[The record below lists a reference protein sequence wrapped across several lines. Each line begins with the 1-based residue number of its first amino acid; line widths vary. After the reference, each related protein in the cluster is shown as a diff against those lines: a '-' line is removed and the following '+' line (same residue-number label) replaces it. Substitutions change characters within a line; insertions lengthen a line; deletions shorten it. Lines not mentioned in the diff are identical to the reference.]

1 MSDICLSRVIGCHI
15 SHFYIIRTLGSGGMG
30 VVYEAQDT
38 RLPRSVAI
46 KFLKPSLAAD
56 TTAVRRFKREARLAA
71 SLNHPNICTV
81 LDIDDGQQ
89 QPFIAM
95 ELLHGTSLKRRLETG
110 PLLLDDIVV
119 IALQV
124 AEALGA
130 AHDHGIMHRDLTPG
144 NIFVT
149 DSGLIKLLDFGLAKQ
164 HASIDG
170 DSVLSDELTAS
181 GAAAGT
187 IHYMAPEQ
195 FDADAVT
202 DYRADLFSFGAVLYQ
217 MATGTRPFPAASRH
231 DLIALIRTQ
240 PHLPLR
246 HFVPELP
253 AALERIIDKLLA
265 KEPAHRYQT
274 AWELKAEF
282 EALKRPAGSPLT
294 AVDRS
299 RASVAVLPFV
309 YVGPAGPHSDQIGPG
324 LSADVASRLGSIRGV
339 RVSPRTSTHAA
350 HGELVRDIGRR
361 LGVEFV
367 VEGTVQQANGRVR
380 VIATLVDASRETAVI
395 PPLTLERP
403 LDDLLTAQDDIARDL
418 AERLRPSLAQ
428 PLSRHTHDP
437 EAYHAFK
444 QGQHHWASCF
454 AGGWRPAIEQY
465 QIAVERDPQ
474 FALAF
479 VALANAYNFLG
490 LYSLMKPHLAFAV
503 ASRSA
508 ERALGIDETLS
519 AAHAELALARFGGD
533 WDWEGSEREF
543 RRALQLDPKNA
554 LVHVYYSWLLML
566 LGRDEAAFVEARTGQ
581 TLAPSSRLIRA
592 GRAQTFYLARRYDDA
607 IDLCNECLRS
617 DGNYVFALHL
627 RGLCALAKSSAAEAI
642 ADLSQAA
649 ALTGRSPFYLGLL
662 GLCYGT
668 FGMRA
673 EALDLVAELERL
685 APRTYVPS
693 QCYVFI
699 YAGLGQRE
707 KALAYQEDAY
717 TDGASPFNYLNPNV
731 RDLYALDPRHQKRLE
746 QMRLIL

>member
-1 MSDICLSRVIGCHI
+1 MSRVIGAHI

-71 SLNHPNICTV
+71 SLNHPNICTI
-81 LDIDDGQQ
+81 LDIDDGTE

-110 PLLLDDIVV
+110 PLALDDIVD

-164 HASIDG
+164 HASVDG
-170 DSVLSDELTAS
+170 VLSDELTAS

-195 FDADAVT
+195 FEDGVT

-217 MATGTRPFPAASRH
+217 MATGTRPFQTSSRN
-231 DLIALIRTQ
+231 DLIALIRTL
-240 PHLPLR
+240 PHLPVR

-253 AALERIIDKLLA
+253 PALERIIDRLLA
-265 KEPAHRYQT
+265 KEPRQRYQT
-274 AWELKAEF
+274 AWELKADF
-282 EALKRPAGSPLT
+282 EALKRPAGAPT
-294 AVDRS
+294 AGADRS

-309 YVGPAGPHSDQIGPG
+309 FVGPSSPYSDAIGAG
-324 LSADVASRLGSIRGV
+324 LAADIASRLGSIRGV

-350 HGELVRDIGRR
+350 QGELVRDIGRR
-361 LGVEFV
+361 LGVDFV
-367 VEGTVQQANGRVR
+367 IEGTVQHANGRVR
-380 VIATLVDASRETAVI
+380 VIANLVEARREKAVI

-403 LDDLLTAQDDIARDL
+403 LDDLLAAQDDIARGVV
-418 AERLRPSLAQ
+418 ERLGPSLAH
-428 PLSRHTHDP
+428 PLSPHTDDP

-444 QGQHHWASCF
+444 RGQHHWASCF
-454 AGGWRPAIEQY
+454 AGGWHQAIEQF

-474 FALAF
+474 FALAL

-490 LYSLMKPHLAFAV
+490 LYSLMKPYLAFAV
-503 ASRSA
+503 AAQSA
-508 ERALGIDETLS
+508 ERALAIDETLA
-519 AAHAELALARFGGD
+519 AAHAELALAKFGGEWD
-533 WDWEGSEREF
+533 WDGSEREF
-543 RRALQLDPKNA
+543 RRALHLDPKNA

-566 LGRDEAAFVEARTGQ
+566 LGRDDAALIEARTGH
-581 TLAPSSRLIRA
+581 TLAPSSRLIRTA
-592 GRAQTFYLARRYDDA
+592 RAQTFYLARRYDEA
-607 IDLCNECLRS
+607 IDLCNDCLRS
-617 DGNYVFALHL
+617 DSSYVFALHL
-627 RGLCALAKSSAAEAI
+627 RGLCALAKAAASDAI

-699 YAGLGQRE
+699 YAGLGERDR
-707 KALAYQEDAY
+707 ALAYQETAY
-717 TDGASPFNYLNPNV
+717 VDGASPFNYLNPTV
-731 RDLYALDPRHQKRLE
+731 RELYALDPRHQKRLE